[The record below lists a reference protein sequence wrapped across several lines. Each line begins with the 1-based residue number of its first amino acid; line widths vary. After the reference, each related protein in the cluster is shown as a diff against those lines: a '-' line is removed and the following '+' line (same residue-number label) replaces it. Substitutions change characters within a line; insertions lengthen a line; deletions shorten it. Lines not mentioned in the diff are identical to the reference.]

1 MKFCKDCKWFAKPGQ
16 EFEFATWGWAVHS
29 DGSSCYNPKAV
40 DRDMVYGD
48 RSPSLPAAMR
58 DDKLLCGPTAK
69 WFEEKEKPIPLCKDC
84 RYSDAGQFACMRRV
98 HNHLTGFDKL
108 GYTCEES
115 RDKED
120 MCGKYGK
127 WWEKKE
133 KPTMEQLNAF
143 ANMPAGSIIQVSSRT
158 EKVKKQSWL
167 CLLIC
172 GRKK

>member
-69 WFEEKEKPIPLCKDC
+69 WFEEKEKPIPK
-84 RYSDAGQFACMRRV
+84 
-98 HNHLTGFDKL
+98 
-108 GYTCEES
+108 CEECRWNHPIGDHIPGLCERS
-115 RDKED
+115 TYCEYTVCVRGIETK
-120 MCGKYGK
+120 CGKYGK

-133 KPTMEQLNAF
+133 VRSNDDYLDAFDSKPVR
-143 ANMPAGSIIQVSSRT
+143 I
-158 EKVKKQSWL
+158 EKALKPKKQSWL
-167 CLLIC
+167 CRLIC
-172 GRKK
+172 GGKK